1 MSRSSLF
8 TDLLGIQGWG
18 VVAGGIRI
26 EDDGSVTVRIDRRRA
41 GYRCGQCG
49 EGLLFSYDRQAPR
62 RIRDFPIWGRQ
73 CYLEVEFVR
82 VDCARCGVVVEGL
95 DWVERYARQT
105 IRYEKYV
112 AGLCDLLPVSD
123 VAALEGLSKD
133 AVYRMDKKWLQR
145 RDAKREEHTVRHLGI
160 DEIALRKGHRY
171 ATVFYDLERK
181 EVIGLVKTRKERAV
195 GGFFRRFGRKR
206 CKAVEAV
213 CMDLWQPFLNSVRRH
228 CKNATVVFDKFHV
241 YKYLSDAIE
250 AVRRH
255 EQQLGSDE
263 QGKLIKGTRWLWL
276 RASRNLKRKH
286 KQTLEQIMAIN
297 RRLQKAY
304 LLKEDFEEFY
314 ACSTRE
320 EAEAFLKGWI
330 KRCKQSRLEPFIK
343 LAKRLMRWSHGIFS
357 YFEHRITTGMVEGIN
372 NKIKVLKRRSYG
384 FHDEQYFFLK
394 ILNATGA
401 LPSLEQLSDPRF

>member
-1 MSRSSLF
+1 MSRDSLF

-18 VVAGGIRI
+18 VVKGGIRI
-26 EDDGSVTVRIDRRRA
+26 EEDGSVTVCVDRRSG
-41 GYRCGQCG
+41 GYRCGRCG
-49 EGLLFSYDRQAPR
+49 EGLLFCYDTQAPR
-62 RIRDFPIWGRQ
+62 RIRDFPVWGRR
-73 CYLEVEFVR
+73 CYLEVAFCR
-82 VDCARCGVVVEGL
+82 VDCPQCGVVIEGL

-105 IRYEKYV
+105 ARYEKYV
-112 AGLCDLLPVSD
+112 ASLCDLLPVSD
-123 VAALEGLSKD
+123 VAALEGLSKA

-145 RDAKREEHTVRHLGI
+145 REARREARAVRFLGI

-181 EVIGLVKTRKERAV
+181 EVIGLVKKRKERAV
-195 GGFFRRFGRKR
+195 GGFFRRFGRER
-206 CKAVEAV
+206 CKAIEAV
-213 CMDLWQPFLNSVRRH
+213 CMDLWQPYLNSVRRH
-228 CKNATVVFDKFHV
+228 CKKAVIVFDKFHV

-255 EQQLGSDE
+255 EQQTCSTE
-263 QGKLIKGTRWLWL
+263 EGKLIKGTRWLWL

-286 KQTLEQIMAIN
+286 KQTLDQIMAIN

-304 LLKEDFEEFY
+304 LLKEDFEDFY
-314 ACSTRE
+314 SCATRE
-320 EAEAFLKGWI
+320 EAETFLKEWI
-330 KRCKQSRLEPFIK
+330 MRCKQSRLEPFIK
-343 LAKRLMRWSHGIFS
+343 LANRLVRWSHGIFS
-357 YFEHRITTGMVEGIN
+357 YFEYRITNGVAEGIN

-401 LPSLEQLSDPRF
+401 LPSLEAISHPQF